1 MMFLVTKAESLTDL
15 FQTENEYRGF
25 LCYWATVS
33 VLDVFGCCPYCNSQ
47 VCSYHGNETGGF
59 VKQGSGPGRE
69 VQAQTIQGRGSSGK
83 SGKCEASGK
92 ETRIRQ
98 STSGKESLRSLS
110 PAPSGA

>member
-83 SGKCEASGK
+83 SMEPKRK
-92 ETRIRQ
+92 M
-98 STSGKESLRSLS
+98 
-110 PAPSGA
+110 